1 MGNHNI
7 LRKKGRSCGVFIHDI
22 YAGVLKEDNDGEFTF
37 VYDDKY
43 IQHHSHCPLCLAMPT
58 SQKVYHSKHL
68 FPYFASILSE
78 GENRLS
84 HARIHRIAKDD
95 DFGILLKTT
104 TYDTLGAVT
113 TRPIEQ

>member
-1 MGNHNI
+1 MANHNI
-7 LRKKGRSCGVFIHDI
+7 LRKKERSCEVLIHNI
-22 YAGVLKEDNDGEFTF
+22 YAGLLKEDENGGYTF
-37 VYDDKY
+37 IYDDNY
-43 IQHHSHCPLCLAMPT
+43 IQQHSKSPVCLAMPT
-58 SQKVYHSKHL
+58 SQKVYHSKYL

-84 HARIHRIAKDD
+84 HARIHHISKDD

-113 TRPIEQ
+113 TRPITQ